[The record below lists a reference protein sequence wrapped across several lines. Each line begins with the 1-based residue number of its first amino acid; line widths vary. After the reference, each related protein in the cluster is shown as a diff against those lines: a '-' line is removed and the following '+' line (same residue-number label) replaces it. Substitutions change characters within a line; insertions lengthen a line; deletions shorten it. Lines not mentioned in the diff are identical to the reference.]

1 MNIQIFGASKSFDTK
16 KAERWFKERRIKFQ
30 AIDVRKYGMS
40 RGELSSVRH
49 AVGLE
54 AMIDPKH
61 PDYTLLEYLASDQA
75 KLDKLYEDPTLLNLP
90 HCPQRKTGHCGLLP
104 ANLGILVL
112 TGPVSHRLSDFSSP
126 ALTGG
131 FGVSVCTAPK
141 HCRPPFPRRERRSPM
156 KRILIVDSDMAVR
169 GQIGRHARLE
179 GYEVA
184 EAGDGYTAVS
194 MCRQNAFDIII
205 LAILLPEMDG
215 FSVCQTIR
223 SFSQVPILMLTERT
237 SEQDRIHGLEL
248 GADDYMTKPFSPREL
263 MLRISAILKRGKS
276 LDSLEPQSIERDGI
290 YIDLT
295 ARRVHV
301 DGTLVSL
308 TPKEFDLLALLAS
321 HPDVVFSRKK
331 LLDTVWGG
339 ELPEDTRT
347 LDTHIKQVRHAIS
360 PYSDRI
366 VTLRGVGYR
375 FEKT

>member
-1 MNIQIFGASKSFDTK
+1 
-16 KAERWFKERRIKFQ
+16 
-30 AIDVRKYGMS
+30 
-40 RGELSSVRH
+40 
-49 AVGLE
+49 
-54 AMIDPKH
+54 
-61 PDYTLLEYLASDQA
+61 
-75 KLDKLYEDPTLLNLP
+75 
-90 HCPQRKTGHCGLLP
+90 
-104 ANLGILVL
+104 
-112 TGPVSHRLSDFSSP
+112 
-126 ALTGG
+126 
-131 FGVSVCTAPK
+131 
-141 HCRPPFPRRERRSPM
+141 M

-184 EAGDGYTAVS
+184 EGGDGYTAVS

-339 ELPEDTRT
+339 ELPEDTHT

>member
-1 MNIQIFGASKSFDTK
+1 
-16 KAERWFKERRIKFQ
+16 
-30 AIDVRKYGMS
+30 
-40 RGELSSVRH
+40 
-49 AVGLE
+49 
-54 AMIDPKH
+54 
-61 PDYTLLEYLASDQA
+61 
-75 KLDKLYEDPTLLNLP
+75 
-90 HCPQRKTGHCGLLP
+90 
-104 ANLGILVL
+104 
-112 TGPVSHRLSDFSSP
+112 
-126 ALTGG
+126 
-131 FGVSVCTAPK
+131 
-141 HCRPPFPRRERRSPM
+141 M

-295 ARRVHV
+295 ARRVLV

-308 TPKEFDLLALLAS
+308 TPKEFDLLTLLAS

-331 LLDTVWGG
+331 ILDTVWGG

-347 LDTHIKQVRHAIS
+347 LDTYIKQVRHAIS

>member
-1 MNIQIFGASKSFDTK
+1 
-16 KAERWFKERRIKFQ
+16 
-30 AIDVRKYGMS
+30 
-40 RGELSSVRH
+40 
-49 AVGLE
+49 
-54 AMIDPKH
+54 
-61 PDYTLLEYLASDQA
+61 
-75 KLDKLYEDPTLLNLP
+75 
-90 HCPQRKTGHCGLLP
+90 
-104 ANLGILVL
+104 
-112 TGPVSHRLSDFSSP
+112 
-126 ALTGG
+126 
-131 FGVSVCTAPK
+131 
-141 HCRPPFPRRERRSPM
+141 M

-169 GQIGRHARLE
+169 GQIGRYARLE

-223 SFSQVPILMLTERT
+223 SFSQIPILMLTERT
-237 SEQDRIHGLEL
+237 SEQDRIRGLEL

-263 MLRISAILKRGKS
+263 MLRISAILKRGRA
-276 LDSLEPQSIERDGI
+276 LDSIAPQYIEREGI
-290 YIDLT
+290 NIDLT
-295 ARRVHV
+295 DSRVMV

-308 TPKEFDLLALLAS
+308 TPKEFDLLALLAG

-347 LDTHIKQVRHAIS
+347 LDTHIKQVRHAIQ

-366 VTLRGVGYR
+366 VTLRGAGYR
-375 FEKT
+375 FEKA

>member
-1 MNIQIFGASKSFDTK
+1 MVKVLIIEDDSSARLVTKLHLRNEYQVVEASD
-16 KAERWFKERRIKFQ
+16 
-30 AIDVRKYGMS
+30 GM
-40 RGELSSVRH
+40 
-49 AVGLE
+49 E
-54 AMIDPKH
+54 AMELLKHQSVDLIIADVMMPKM
-61 PDYTLLEYLASDQA
+61 
-75 KLDKLYEDPTLLNLP
+75 N
-90 HCPQRKTGHCGLLP
+90 
-104 ANLGILVL
+104 
-112 TGPVSHRLSDFSSP
+112 
-126 ALTGG
+126 
-131 FGVSVCTAPK
+131 
-141 HCRPPFPRRERRSPM
+141 
-156 KRILIVDSDMAVR
+156 
-169 GQIGRHARLE
+169 
-179 GYEVA
+179 GYEFV
-184 EAGDGYTAVS
+184 EQFRMMDKNTPVLFLTAKKEWQDKK
-194 MCRQNAFDIII
+194 MGF
-205 LAILLPEMDG
+205 AIG
-215 FSVCQTIR
+215 I
-223 SFSQVPILMLTERT
+223 
-237 SEQDRIHGLEL
+237 
-248 GADDYMTKPFSPREL
+248 DDYMTKPFSPREL

>member
-1 MNIQIFGASKSFDTK
+1 
-16 KAERWFKERRIKFQ
+16 
-30 AIDVRKYGMS
+30 
-40 RGELSSVRH
+40 
-49 AVGLE
+49 
-54 AMIDPKH
+54 
-61 PDYTLLEYLASDQA
+61 
-75 KLDKLYEDPTLLNLP
+75 
-90 HCPQRKTGHCGLLP
+90 
-104 ANLGILVL
+104 
-112 TGPVSHRLSDFSSP
+112 
-126 ALTGG
+126 
-131 FGVSVCTAPK
+131 
-141 HCRPPFPRRERRSPM
+141 M

-215 FSVCQTIR
+215 FSVCQTSR

-295 ARRVHV
+295 ARRVLV

-308 TPKEFDLLALLAS
+308 TPKEFDLLTLLAS

-331 LLDTVWGG
+331 ILDTVWGG

>member
-1 MNIQIFGASKSFDTK
+1 
-16 KAERWFKERRIKFQ
+16 
-30 AIDVRKYGMS
+30 
-40 RGELSSVRH
+40 
-49 AVGLE
+49 
-54 AMIDPKH
+54 
-61 PDYTLLEYLASDQA
+61 
-75 KLDKLYEDPTLLNLP
+75 
-90 HCPQRKTGHCGLLP
+90 
-104 ANLGILVL
+104 
-112 TGPVSHRLSDFSSP
+112 
-126 ALTGG
+126 
-131 FGVSVCTAPK
+131 
-141 HCRPPFPRRERRSPM
+141 M

-308 TPKEFDLLALLAS
+308 TPKNLIFWLC
-321 HPDVVFSRKK
+321 
-331 LLDTVWGG
+331 
-339 ELPEDTRT
+339 
-347 LDTHIKQVRHAIS
+347 
-360 PYSDRI
+360 
-366 VTLRGVGYR
+366 
-375 FEKT
+375 